1 MSDVR
6 LIAATN
12 KNLVT
17 LVQSGAFREDLFFR
31 LKVVEIHL
39 PPLRER
45 ASDIPLLAQHFL
57 RDSAA
62 ENGKDVTTIAPDA
75 LELLMAYKWPG
86 NVRELRTAIEHAVVF
101 ARSKDVTARDLPQN
115 IRLGQSSLPT
125 PVSQMPTGD
134 LNVHEVEKELVVR
147 ALREVGG
154 SRTAAAKK
162 LGISRRTM
170 HRKLHEFKLEGF

>member
-1 MSDVR
+1 MR

-12 KNLVT
+12 KNLAT
-17 LVQSGAFREDLFFR
+17 LVQSGAFREDLFYR
-31 LKVVEIHL
+31 LKVIEIHL

-45 ASDIPLLAQHFL
+45 ASDIALLAQHFL

-62 ENGKDVTTIAPDA
+62 ENGKAVTAIASEA

-101 ARSKDVTARDLPQN
+101 ARDKAVTARDLPQN

-147 ALREVGG
+147 ALKEVGG